1 MSYKFTKDCEIMNCE
16 FLEGEI
22 VEENAVPFYPSVMTQ
37 TDEEATLEVSRAGEN
52 LVKEEKSLTP
62 SKKGVTK
69 KKAKEEVAEEAA
81 PEETP
86 TEE

>member
-22 VEENAVPFYPSVMTQ
+22 VEENAVQFYPSVMTQ

-52 LVKEEKSLTP
+52 LVKEEKSLTS
-62 SKKGVTK
+62 SKKPATK
-69 KKAKEEVAEEAA
+69 KKAKEEV
-81 PEETP
+81 EETP
-86 TEE
+86 TEETTEE

>member
-22 VEENAVPFYPSVMTQ
+22 VEENTVQFYPSVMTQ
-37 TDEEATLEVSRAGEN
+37 TDEEATLE
-52 LVKEEKSLTP
+52 EKSQTS
-62 SKKGVTK
+62 SKKPAAK
-69 KKAKEEVAEEAA
+69 KKAKEEVEEAPA
-81 PEETP
+81 TEET

>member
-22 VEENAVPFYPSVMTQ
+22 VEENAVQFYPSVMTQ
-37 TDEEATLEVSRAGEN
+37 TDEGATLEVSRAGEN
-52 LVKEEKSLTP
+52 LVKEEKSQAS
-62 SKKGVTK
+62 SKKPAAK
-69 KKAKEEVAEEAA
+69 KKAKEEVEEAPA
-81 PEETP
+81 TEET

>member
-37 TDEEATLEVSRAGEN
+37 TDEDATLEVSRAGEN
-52 LVKEEKSLTP
+52 LVKEEKSLTS
-62 SKKGVTK
+62 SKKPATK
-69 KKAKEEVAEEAA
+69 KKAKEEV
-81 PEETP
+81 EETP
-86 TEE
+86 ATEETTEE

>member
-62 SKKGVTK
+62 SKKVATK
-69 KKAKEEVAEEAA
+69 KKAKEGDEETA
-81 PEETP
+81 PEEVP
-86 TEE
+86 TEV

>member
-22 VEENAVPFYPSVMTQ
+22 VEENAVQFYPSVMTQ
-37 TDEEATLEVSRAGEN
+37 TDEDATLEVSSAGEN

-62 SKKGVTK
+62 SKKVATK
-69 KKAKEEVAEEAA
+69 KKAKEEV
-81 PEETP
+81 EETP
-86 TEE
+86 TEETPTEE

>member
-1 MSYKFTKDCEIMNCE
+1 MNCE

-22 VEENAVPFYPSVMTQ
+22 VEENAVQFYPSVMTQ

-62 SKKGVTK
+62 SKKVATK
-69 KKAKEEVAEEAA
+69 KKAKEEV
-81 PEETP
+81 EETP
-86 TEE
+86 ATEETTEE

>member
-22 VEENAVPFYPSVMTQ
+22 VEENAVQFYPSVMTQ

-62 SKKGVTK
+62 SKKVATK
-69 KKAKEEVAEEAA
+69 KKAKEEDEETA
-81 PEETP
+81 PEEVP

>member
-22 VEENAVPFYPSVMTQ
+22 VEENAVQFYPSVMTQ
-37 TDEEATLEVSRAGEN
+37 TDEDATLEVSRAGEN

-62 SKKGVTK
+62 SKKVATK
-69 KKAKEEVAEEAA
+69 KKAKEEV
-81 PEETP
+81 EETP
-86 TEE
+86 ATEETAEE

>member
-22 VEENAVPFYPSVMTQ
+22 VEENAVQFYPSVMTQ
-37 TDEEATLEVSRAGEN
+37 TDEDATLEVSRAGEN

-62 SKKGVTK
+62 SKKPATK
-69 KKAKEEVAEEAA
+69 KKAKEEV
-81 PEETP
+81 EETP
-86 TEE
+86 ATEETTEE

>member
-22 VEENAVPFYPSVMTQ
+22 VEENAVQFYPSVMTQ
-37 TDEEATLEVSRAGEN
+37 TDEGATLEVSRAGEN

-62 SKKGVTK
+62 SKKPATK
-69 KKAKEEVAEEAA
+69 KKAKEEV
-81 PEETP
+81 EETP
-86 TEE
+86 ATEETTEE

>member
-22 VEENAVPFYPSVMTQ
+22 VEENAVQFYPSVMTQ

-52 LVKEEKSLTP
+52 LVKEEKSLTS
-62 SKKGVTK
+62 SKKVATK
-69 KKAKEEVAEEAA
+69 KKAKEEV
-81 PEETP
+81 EETP
-86 TEE
+86 ATEETTEE

>member
-22 VEENAVPFYPSVMTQ
+22 VEENAVQFYPSVMTQ
-37 TDEEATLEVSRAGEN
+37 TDEGATLEVSRAGEN

-62 SKKGVTK
+62 SKKVATK
-69 KKAKEEVAEEAA
+69 KKAKEEV
-81 PEETP
+81 EETP
-86 TEE
+86 ATEETTEE

>member
-22 VEENAVPFYPSVMTQ
+22 VEENAVQFYPSVMTQ
-37 TDEEATLEVSRAGEN
+37 TDEDATLEVSRAGEN

-62 SKKGVTK
+62 SKKVATK
-69 KKAKEEVAEEAA
+69 KKAKEEV
-81 PEETP
+81 EETP
-86 TEE
+86 ATEETTEE

>member
-22 VEENAVPFYPSVMTQ
+22 VEENAVQFYPSVMTQ

-52 LVKEEKSLTP
+52 LVKEEKSLTS
-62 SKKGVTK
+62 SKKPATK
-69 KKAKEEVAEEAA
+69 KKSKEEV
-81 PEETP
+81 EETP
-86 TEE
+86 ATEETTEE

>member
-1 MSYKFTKDCEIMNCE
+1 MSYKFTKDCEIMYCE

-22 VEENAVPFYPSVMTQ
+22 VEENTVQFYPSVMTQ

-52 LVKEEKSLTP
+52 LVKEEKSQTS
-62 SKKGVTK
+62 SKKPAAK
-69 KKAKEEVAEEAA
+69 KKAKEEVEEAPA
-81 PEETP
+81 TEET

>member
-22 VEENAVPFYPSVMTQ
+22 VEENAVQFYPSVMTQ
-37 TDEEATLEVSRAGEN
+37 TDEDATLEVSRAGEN

-62 SKKGVTK
+62 SKKPATK
-69 KKAKEEVAEEAA
+69 KKAKEEV
-81 PEETP
+81 EETP
-86 TEE
+86 ATEENAEE

>member
-22 VEENAVPFYPSVMTQ
+22 VEETAVQFYPSVMTQ

-62 SKKGVTK
+62 SKKVATK
-69 KKAKEEVAEEAA
+69 KKAKEEV
-81 PEETP
+81 EETP
-86 TEE
+86 ATEENAEE

>member
-22 VEENAVPFYPSVMTQ
+22 VEENAVQFYPSVMTQ

-62 SKKGVTK
+62 SKKVATK
-69 KKAKEEVAEEAA
+69 KKAKEEV
-81 PEETP
+81 EETP
-86 TEE
+86 AAEETTEE

>member
-22 VEENAVPFYPSVMTQ
+22 VEENAVQFYPSVMTQ

-52 LVKEEKSLTP
+52 LVKEEKSLTS
-62 SKKGVTK
+62 SKKPVTK
-69 KKAKEEVAEEAA
+69 KKAKEEV
-81 PEETP
+81 EETP
-86 TEE
+86 ATEETTEE

>member
-22 VEENAVPFYPSVMTQ
+22 VEENAVQFYPSVMTQ
-37 TDEEATLEVSRAGEN
+37 TDEDATLEVSRAGEN

-62 SKKGVTK
+62 SKKPATK
-69 KKAKEEVAEEAA
+69 KKAKEEV
-81 PEETP
+81 EETP
-86 TEE
+86 VTEENAEE

>member
-22 VEENAVPFYPSVMTQ
+22 VEENAVQFYPSVMTQ

-52 LVKEEKSLTP
+52 LVKEEKSQTS
-62 SKKGVTK
+62 SKKPATK
-69 KKAKEEVAEEAA
+69 KKAKEEV
-81 PEETP
+81 EETP
-86 TEE
+86 ATEENAEE

>member
-22 VEENAVPFYPSVMTQ
+22 VEENAVQFYPSVMTQ

-52 LVKEEKSLTP
+52 LVKEEKSLTS
-62 SKKGVTK
+62 SKKPATK
-69 KKAKEEVAEEAA
+69 KKAKEEV
-81 PEETP
+81 EETP
-86 TEE
+86 ATEETTEE

>member
-22 VEENAVPFYPSVMTQ
+22 VEENAVQFYPSVMTQ

-62 SKKGVTK
+62 SKKVATK
-69 KKAKEEVAEEAA
+69 KKAKEGD
-81 PEETP
+81 EETP
-86 TEE
+86 ATEETTEE

>member
-22 VEENAVPFYPSVMTQ
+22 VEEKAVQFYPSVMTQ

-52 LVKEEKSLTP
+52 LVKEEKSLTS
-62 SKKGVTK
+62 SKKPATK
-69 KKAKEEVAEEAA
+69 KKAKEEV
-81 PEETP
+81 EETP
-86 TEE
+86 ATEETTEE

>member
-22 VEENAVPFYPSVMTQ
+22 VEENAVQFYPSVMTQ

-62 SKKGVTK
+62 SKKLATK
-69 KKAKEEVAEEAA
+69 KKAKEEV
-81 PEETP
+81 EETP
-86 TEE
+86 ATEETTEE

>member
-22 VEENAVPFYPSVMTQ
+22 VEENAVQFYPSVMTQ

-52 LVKEEKSLTP
+52 LIKEEKSLTP
-62 SKKGVTK
+62 SKKVATK
-69 KKAKEEVAEEAA
+69 KKAKEEV
-81 PEETP
+81 EETP
-86 TEE
+86 ATEETTEE

>member
-22 VEENAVPFYPSVMTQ
+22 VEENAVQFYPSVMTQ
-37 TDEEATLEVSRAGEN
+37 TDEDATLEVSRAGEN
-52 LVKEEKSLTP
+52 LVKEEKSLTS
-62 SKKGVTK
+62 SKKVATK
-69 KKAKEEVAEEAA
+69 KKAKEEVAEEA
-81 PEETP
+81 PTEETP

>member
-22 VEENAVPFYPSVMTQ
+22 VEENAVQFYPSVMTQ

-62 SKKGVTK
+62 SKKVATK
-69 KKAKEEVAEEAA
+69 KKAKEEV
-81 PEETP
+81 EETP
-86 TEE
+86 ATEETTEE

>member
-22 VEENAVPFYPSVMTQ
+22 VEENAVQFYPSVMTQ

-62 SKKGVTK
+62 SKKVATK
-69 KKAKEEVAEEAA
+69 KKAKEEV
-81 PEETP
+81 EETP
-86 TEE
+86 ATEENAEE